1 MKKIIVLLLAGILLF
16 SLASCGEK
24 NPYVLISGEGTVNKG
39 VYAYFLD
46 KVMSSP
52 EAYSVDLKS
61 KEAVRNAAEAL
72 CKEYMAAEK
81 LLSAEKISF
90 SQQYKSQ
97 VAEETEKEWSLFG
110 NYYKSIGMTK
120 PDLTLIN
127 TYEAQKDCLL
137 QYYYGKGGKNE
148 VSDIDLKEKFVDLYI
163 GFKAFEGSFTKVN
176 VKGET
181 VDMTESEREALI
193 AEFRSMANKIN
204 EGASIDEVYADYCK
218 KEGLVATNALEV
230 MLTTEKDPMYADD
243 FFKKLSTITHGK
255 AAPVTSGS
263 SVYVVERCTIASSD
277 EDVFEQYRAVV
288 LEKMKMSSVEKKIT
302 KKADGIKPETNEK
315 LASKV
320 YEAVAKVHTKEDK

>member
-1 MKKIIVLLLAGILLF
+1 MKKIIVLFLAAAMLF
-16 SLASCGEK
+16 SLASCGES
-24 NPYVLISGEGTVNKG
+24 NPYVLVSGDTTVNKG
-39 VYAYFLD
+39 VYAYYLD

-52 EAYSVDLKS
+52 KEYSVDLKN
-61 KEAVRNAAEAL
+61 KDAVQNAAVSL
-72 CKEYMAAEK
+72 CKEYLAAQS
-81 LLSAEKISF
+81 LLSDNGVYF

-110 NYYKSIGMTK
+110 NYYKSIGMEK
-120 PDLTLIN
+120 PDLTAVN

-137 QYYYGKGGKNE
+137 QHFYGKGGKNE
-148 VSDIDLKEKFVDLYI
+148 VSDDDLKEEFVDLYI
-163 GFKAFEGSFTKVN
+163 GFKAFEGSFTKTN

-181 VDMTESEREALI
+181 IDMTESERESLI
-193 AEFRSMANKIN
+193 AQFRAMANKIN
-204 EGASIDEVYADYCK
+204 EGASIDDVYADYCK
-218 KEGLVATNALEV
+218 KEGLVATSALEV
-230 MLTTEKDPMYADD
+230 MLTTENDPMYADD

-302 KKADGIKPETNEK
+302 KKADEMEPEVNEK
-315 LASKV
+315 LLSKAYDTV
-320 YEAVAKVHTKEDK
+320 EKVHSK

>member
-1 MKKIIVLLLAGILLF
+1 MKKIIVLFLTVLLLV
-16 SLASCGEK
+16 SLASCTEK
-24 NPYVLISGEGTVNKG
+24 NPYVLVCADSTVNEG
-39 VYAYFLD
+39 VYAYYLD

-52 EAYSVDLKS
+52 KEFSVDLKN
-61 KEAVRNAAEAL
+61 KEAVENAALSL
-72 CKEYMAAEK
+72 CNEYMAAGQVISE
-81 LLSAEKISF
+81 EKISF

-97 VAEETEKEWSLFG
+97 VAEETEREWSLFG
-110 NYYKSIGMTK
+110 NYYKSLGMTK
-120 PDLTLIN
+120 PDLTAIN

-148 VSDIDLKEKFVDLYI
+148 VSDMDLKEKFVDLYI

-181 VDMTESEREALI
+181 IDMTEGERERLI
-193 AEFRSMANKIN
+193 SEFRSMANKIN
-204 EGASIDEVYADYCK
+204 EGASIDDVYADYCK

-243 FFKKLSTITHGK
+243 FFSKLSTITHGK

-302 KKADGIKPETNEK
+302 KKADTIKPEINDKLVSRAYEQVEK
-315 LASKV
+315 IHSK
-320 YEAVAKVHTKEDK
+320 